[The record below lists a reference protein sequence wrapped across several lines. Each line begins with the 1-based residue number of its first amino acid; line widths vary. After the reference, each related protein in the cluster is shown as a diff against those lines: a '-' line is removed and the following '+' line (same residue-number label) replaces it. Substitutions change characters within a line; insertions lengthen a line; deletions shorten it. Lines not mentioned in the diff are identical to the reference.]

1 MFSYRGKLKKLIM
14 SKFVYLLRLQINNR
28 SSTETVAQSVVAD
41 AKDGDLSHFKNLGL
55 NFSKFS

>member
-1 MFSYRGKLKKLIM
+1 M